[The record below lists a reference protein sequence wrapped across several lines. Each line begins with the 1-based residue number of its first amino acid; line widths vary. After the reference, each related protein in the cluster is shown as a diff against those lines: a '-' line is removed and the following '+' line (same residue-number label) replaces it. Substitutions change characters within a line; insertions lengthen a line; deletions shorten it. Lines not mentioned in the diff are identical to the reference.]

1 MLLFEVLDDL
11 AVVVL
16 VGELDILEQ
25 EARHRELQLVRLL
38 HLPLHLLTQL
48 GQCCRA
54 FCGIMIDITLS
65 TCTHRALLQPT
76 RYLRRDATDRR
87 QHRVVVG
94 FAGVALDAPHIFPR
108 KLGRQRIRV

>member
-25 EARHRELQLVRLL
+25 EARHRELKLVCLL
-38 HLPLHLLTQL
+38 HLPFHLLTQL
-48 GQCCRA
+48 GQRCRA
-54 FCGIMIDITLS
+54 FCGIMIDITLT
-65 TCTHRALLQPT
+65 TCTHCTLLESAC
-76 RYLRRDATDRR
+76 YLRRDTTDRR

-94 FAGVALDAPHIFPR
+94 LSGVALDAPDIFPR